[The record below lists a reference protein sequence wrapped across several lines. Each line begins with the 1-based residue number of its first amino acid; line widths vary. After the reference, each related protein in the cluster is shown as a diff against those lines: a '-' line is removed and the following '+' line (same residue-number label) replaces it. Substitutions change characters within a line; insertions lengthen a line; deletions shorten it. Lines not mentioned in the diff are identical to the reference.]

1 MRPLGRAVSAGE
13 EGERVGV
20 NNTSLPTPCR
30 QGLSTIWPGGGR
42 WLGTPPHHREH
53 FIAPRRREH
62 GTWLGVAAKHIN
74 YSLQRIRCPSS
85 Y

>member
-1 MRPLGRAVSAGE
+1 MFGREE

-20 NNTSLPTPCR
+20 NNTSLPTPCG
-30 QGLSTIWPGGGR
+30 QGQSTIWPGGGR
-42 WLGTPPHHREH
+42 WPGTPPHHKEH
-53 FIAPRRREH
+53 FIAPRHPEH

-74 YSLQRIRCPSS
+74 YALQQIRCPLS